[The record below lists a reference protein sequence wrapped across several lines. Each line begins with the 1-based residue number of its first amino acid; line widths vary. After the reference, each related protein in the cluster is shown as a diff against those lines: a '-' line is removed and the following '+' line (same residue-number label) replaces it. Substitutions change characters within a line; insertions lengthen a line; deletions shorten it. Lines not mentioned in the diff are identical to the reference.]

1 MATND
6 RTFSQRVKRQ
16 STGREELCQTNYQY
30 ITPQAALSSQG
41 ARMILLYLN
50 CDLLL
55 MLSLNLIFF
64 LLLHFLG
71 NWMFIVNQV
80 DATRQL
86 VRTETCA

>member
-1 MATND
+1 MATNG

-16 STGREELCQTNYQY
+16 STEREELCQTNYQY

-41 ARMILLYLN
+41 ALMILLLYLN
-50 CDLLL
+50 CNL
-55 MLSLNLIFF
+55 MLSLTSNIF
-64 LLLHFLG
+64 LATILG